1 MVGAGWVT
9 QYHLPAWQKQS
20 HRARVVAI
28 ADPSAEAR
36 AVRQQAYDIPAG
48 YDTAAELLE
57 RESLDILDICTPQA
71 AHAEVVRLAAGKK
84 IAVMCQKPLTPT
96 FGEAADL
103 VAGLDPSV
111 RLMVHENWRFR
122 PNYRLLKQWLD
133 EGVAGAIR
141 AIRLDFLSGGMI
153 PDATG
158 ARPALIRQPFFRT
171 LPRLLVS
178 EVLSHHLDTLRYLFG
193 ELELLDATLQRT
205 NDEILGEDVA
215 AVNLRRVDDGAPVTV
230 YGSLATHGE
239 PPIPYDRVRVYGSN
253 GTIDLESYKL
263 TAKGPLAREAS
274 FEPAAGYQQGFDDA
288 IRHFLDCLATG
299 ASFET
304 SPVDNLKTLALVESI
319 YGTAHWRDR
328 G

>member
-9 QYHLPAWQKQS
+9 QYHLPAWQKQA

-36 AVRQQAYDIPAG
+36 AMRQAAYDIPAG
-48 YDTAAELLE
+48 HDSAAKLLG
-57 RESLDILDICTPQA
+57 RENLDVLDICAPQA
-71 AHAEVVRLAAGKK
+71 AHAEVVRLAADPK
-84 IAVMCQKPLTPT
+84 IAIMCQKPLTPT
-96 FGEAADL
+96 YGEATDL
-103 VAGLDPSV
+103 VAALDPSI

-122 PNYRLLKQWLD
+122 PNYRLLRQWLG
-133 EGVAGAIR
+133 EGVAGDIR

-193 ELELLDATLQRT
+193 ELELLGATLQRT

-215 AVNLRRVDDGAPVTV
+215 TVNLRRADDGAPVTV

-253 GTIDLESYKL
+253 GTIDVEAYKL
-263 TAKGPLAREAS
+263 TVKGPLAREAS
-274 FEPAAGYQQGFDDA
+274 FDAAAGYQQGFDDA
-288 IRHFLDCLATG
+288 ISHFLDCLATG
-299 ASFET
+299 VPFET
-304 SPVDNLKTLALVESI
+304 SPADNLKTLALVESI
-319 YGTAHWRDR
+319 YETAHWRDR